1 LVRYII
7 RGGIEGKNR
16 LEVLAR
22 VMWPTTSRLLAEAG
36 IAPGM
41 NCLDLGCGG
50 GDVTLQL
57 AALIGPHGRVTGADM
72 DETKLDL
79 AQQAA
84 KRNRLENVQFRKI
97 NVQNWTEESQYD
109 CIYSRFLLTHLAD
122 PMQVLHQMLRAV
134 RPGGLALIED
144 IDFEG
149 HFCQPSCQ
157 GFDTYVQLYRMA
169 ARKQGA
175 DADIGPKLY
184 EMMLDAGWRDV
195 KVNVVQPIFTSGEG
209 KQMAVLTLMN
219 IADTLLDEKLTTE
232 SELQS
237 ALDDLTRFTDDPRTL
252 VSLPRV
258 FQLCGR
264 RE

>member
-1 LVRYII
+1 MARYII
-7 RGGIEGKNR
+7 RGGIEGKKR

-22 VMWPTTSRLLAEAG
+22 VLWPSTSCLLAEAG
-36 IAPGM
+36 FTPGM
-41 NCLDLGCGG
+41 TCLDLGCGG

-57 AALIGPHGRVTGADM
+57 AALTGPCGRVIGADM
-72 DETKLDL
+72 DETELEL

-84 KRNRLENVQFRKI
+84 KRDGLGNVQFCRL
-97 NVQNWTEESQYD
+97 NVQDWIEESQYD

-122 PMQVLHQMLRAV
+122 PLQVLHRMLRAV
-134 RPGGLALIED
+134 KPGGLALIED

-149 HFCQPSCQ
+149 HFCQPPCK
-157 GFDTYVQLYRMA
+157 GFDSYVRFYRMA

-184 EMMLDAGWRDV
+184 RMMLDAGWQNV
-195 KVNVVQPIFTSGEG
+195 KVKVVQPIFTSGEG
-209 KQMAVLTLMN
+209 KEIALLTLTN
-219 IADTLLDEKLTTE
+219 IADSLLSEELTTK

-237 ALDDLTRFTDDPRTL
+237 ALEDLTQFTDDPRTL

-258 FQLCGR
+258 FQLYGR